1 MEMASEG
8 TVSPTRVEPRPD
20 MGSDAASQEASACVL
35 VLEEGPRAGTASAP
49 GIGGSSASGPS
60 PDLTTRGCFT
70 NLHD

>member
-1 MEMASEG
+1 
-8 TVSPTRVEPRPD
+8 
-20 MGSDAASQEASACVL
+20 MGPDAASEEASACVL

-60 PDLTTRGCFT
+60 PDLTTQGRFT